1 MIESSAMK
9 SNLHLLLVAGF
20 SLGIASAQ
28 TTRAFVG
35 ARIIDGG
42 GKTAIEHGTLIIRN
56 GRVEA
61 VGPSSRIKPPAK
73 AERIDLTGK
82 TIMPGLV
89 NAHGHVGDTQG
100 LKAAPEFYTRENLL
114 RQLGLYARYGV
125 TSVFSL
131 GGDKE
136 QAFKLRD
143 EQAADPLTR
152 ARVFLAGT
160 IIVADTPEDA
170 RKMVDTV
177 AATRPDIIK
186 IRVDDNLGT
195 TKKMSEPV
203 YRAVIQEAHAKG
215 LRVAA
220 HLFYLDDAKAL
231 LKDGVDLVAHSIR
244 DRDIDDETIALLKA
258 RDVCVVPTL
267 TREVSA
273 FAYEDTPAFFQ
284 DPFFLREADPNILAQ
299 LKEPARQQAMRDS
312 AAAKGYKAGLEVA
325 NRNLKRLSDAGV
337 RLAFGTDTGPPAR
350 FQGYFE
356 HLELEMM
363 VKAGLTPQQALN
375 AATGDAARCM
385 KVTGQV
391 GTLEK
396 GSRADFLVL
405 GANPIADIHNTKT
418 LEAVWIGGDRVP
430 GK

>member
-1 MIESSAMK
+1 VIESSAMK
-9 SNLHLLLVAGF
+9 SNLLLLFVAALGA
-20 SLGIASAQ
+20 GIASAQ
-28 TTRAFVG
+28 PTRAFIG
-35 ARIIDGG
+35 ARIIDGT
-42 GKTAIEHGTLIIRN
+42 GKPAIEHGTLIIRD

-61 VGPSSRIKPPAK
+61 VGPSSRIKPPAR

-89 NAHGHVGDTQG
+89 NAHGHLGDTQG
-100 LKAAPEFYTRENLL
+100 LKAGPEFYTRENLL

-125 TSVFSL
+125 TTVFSL

-143 EQAADPLTR
+143 EQSARPLTR
-152 ARVFLAGT
+152 SRAYLAGT
-160 IIVADTPEDA
+160 IIIAETPEDA

-177 AATRPDIIK
+177 AATKPDIIK

-195 TKKMSEPV
+195 TKKMPEAV
-203 YRAVIQEAHAKG
+203 YRAVIEEAHTKG

-220 HLFYLDDAKAL
+220 HLFYLDDAKGL

-273 FAYEDTPAFFQ
+273 FAYAETPAFFQ

-325 NRNLKRLSDAGV
+325 NRNLKKLSDAGV

-356 HLELEMM
+356 HMELEMM
-363 VKAGLTPQQALN
+363 VKAGLTPMQALK
-375 AATGDAARCM
+375 AATGDAAVCM
-385 KVTGQV
+385 KVAGQV
-391 GTLEK
+391 GTLER
-396 GSRADFLVL
+396 GTWADFVVL
-405 GANPIADIHNTKT
+405 GANPLADIHNTKT
-418 LEAVWIGGDRVP
+418 LESVWIGGDRVP
-430 GK
+430 AK

>member
-1 MIESSAMK
+1 MK
-9 SNLHLLLVAGF
+9 SNLCLCLMAI
-20 SLGIASAQ
+20 GIAAGQ
-28 TTRAFVG
+28 TSGTRAFVG
-35 ARIIDGG
+35 ARLIDGT
-42 GKTAIEHGTLIIRN
+42 GKPAIEHATLIIRN
-56 GRVEA
+56 GHVEA
-61 VGPSSRIKPPAK
+61 VGPSSRIKPPVR
-73 AERIDLTGK
+73 AERIDMTGK

-89 NAHGHVGDTQG
+89 NAHGHVADTMG
-100 LKAAPEFYTRENLL
+100 LKAGPEFYTRENLL

-136 QAFKLRD
+136 EAFKLRE
-143 EQAADPLTR
+143 EQATPPLRR

-160 IIVADTPEDA
+160 IITADTPEDA
-170 RKMVDTV
+170 RTMVDTV
-177 AATRPDIIK
+177 AATKPDIIK

-220 HLFYLDDAKAL
+220 HLFYLDDAKSL
-231 LKDGVDLVAHSIR
+231 LKDGADIVAHSIR
-244 DRDIDDETIALLKA
+244 DQDIDAETIALLKA
-258 RDVCVVPTL
+258 RDVCVIPTL

-273 FAYEDTPAFFQ
+273 FAYGETPEFFN
-284 DPFFLREADPNILAQ
+284 DPFFLREADPQVLAQ
-299 LKEPARQQAMRDS
+299 LREPARQKAMRES
-312 AAAKGYKAGLEVA
+312 ASAKGYKAGLEVA
-325 NRNLKRLSDAGV
+325 NRNLKRLSEAGV
-337 RLAFGTDTGPPAR
+337 RIAFGTDTGPPAR

-356 HLELEMM
+356 HMELEMM
-363 VKAGLTPQQALN
+363 VKAGLTPMQALN

-391 GTLEK
+391 GTLER
-396 GSRADFLVL
+396 GAWADFLVL

-418 LEAVWIGGDRVP
+418 LESVWIAGDRLP

>member
-1 MIESSAMK
+1 MK
-9 SNLHLLLVAGF
+9 NNLVLLFAAG
-20 SLGIASAQ
+20 LGVGMASAQ
-28 TTRAFVG
+28 PTRAFVG
-35 ARIIDGG
+35 ARIIDGT
-42 GKTAIEHGTLIIRN
+42 GKPAIEHGTLLIRN
-56 GRVEA
+56 GRIEA
-61 VGPSSRIKPPAK
+61 VGPSSRIKPPVR

-89 NAHGHVGDTQG
+89 NAHGHLGDTQG
-100 LKAAPEFYTRENLL
+100 LKAGPEFYTRENLL
-114 RQLGLYARYGV
+114 KQLGLYARYGV

-143 EQAADPLTR
+143 EQATRPLTR
-152 ARVFLAGT
+152 ARAFLAGT
-160 IIVADTPEDA
+160 IIIADTPEDA
-170 RKMVDTV
+170 RKIVDTV
-177 AATRPDIIK
+177 AATKPDIIK

-195 TKKMSEPV
+195 TKKMPEPV
-203 YRAVIQEAHAKG
+203 YRTVIQEAHAKG

-244 DRDIDDETIALLKA
+244 DRDIDDETISLLKA

-273 FAYEDTPAFFQ
+273 FAYGETPAFFQ

-299 LKEPARQQAMRDS
+299 LKEPARQQVMRDS

-337 RLAFGTDTGPPAR
+337 RIAFGTDTGPPAR

-356 HLELEMM
+356 HMELEMM
-363 VKAGLTPQQALN
+363 VKAGLTPMQALK

-391 GTLEK
+391 GTLER
-396 GSRADFLVL
+396 GTWADFVVL
-405 GANPIADIHNTKT
+405 GANPLADIQNTKT
-418 LEAVWIGGDRVP
+418 LESVWIGGDRVP